1 MHNLSKIQDNYGHSS
16 FDKDCEPNTVNY
28 TSVKQYLP
36 KSICRETLLKAKEK
50 SWIMQTILAV
60 GGSSTESRIRLL

>member
-1 MHNLSKIQDNYGHSS
+1 VHILSKIQDNYGHSS
-16 FDKDCEPNTVNY
+16 FVKDSEPNSVNY

-50 SWIMQTILAV
+50 S
-60 GGSSTESRIRLL
+60 